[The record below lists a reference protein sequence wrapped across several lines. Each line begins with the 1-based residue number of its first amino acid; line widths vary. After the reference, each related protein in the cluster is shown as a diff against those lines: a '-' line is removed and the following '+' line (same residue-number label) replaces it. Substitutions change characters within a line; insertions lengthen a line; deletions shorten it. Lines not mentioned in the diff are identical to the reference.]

1 MLPSGAA
8 GGATPVKFVDSGLP
22 VLLSAFEARGGAV
35 RLAQIKAAGGAAMLA
50 ISTSAME
57 IGRRNAEAVEAAL
70 AARGLRLGATAL
82 GGTTGRTVQL
92 DVESGRLHVRGVG
105 GAAVL

>member
-1 MLPSGAA
+1 
-8 GGATPVKFVDSGLP
+8 VKFVDSGLP
-22 VLLSAFEARGGAV
+22 ALLSAFEARGGAI
-35 RLAQIKAAGGAAMLA
+35 RLAQLKAAGGAAMLA

-70 AARGLRLGATAL
+70 AARGLRLAATAL